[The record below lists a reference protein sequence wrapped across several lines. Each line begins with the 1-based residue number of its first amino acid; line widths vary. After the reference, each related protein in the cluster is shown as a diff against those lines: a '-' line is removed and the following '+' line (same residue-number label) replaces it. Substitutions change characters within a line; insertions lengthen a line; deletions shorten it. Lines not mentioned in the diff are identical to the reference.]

1 MGTTAD
7 GRAVAWNLVAGIH
20 DDARASERTLW
31 VDGEPRELGP
41 NRVRRR
47 PVVGRVREGGRL
59 GFTEWSAREEN
70 TDYGLLRS
78 RYRQPFG
85 TFTGELPGGLELA
98 EGYGVMEDH
107 DVHW

>member
-1 MGTTAD
+1 MEF
-7 GRAVAWNLVAGIH
+7 
-20 DDARASERTLW
+20 DD
-31 VDGEPRELGP
+31 
-41 NRVRRR
+41 
-47 PVVGRVREGGRL
+47 GGRL
-59 GFTEWSAREEN
+59 DFTEWAAREED
-70 TDYGLLRS
+70 TDYGLLKS